1 MSGPAGEGKWP
12 LFLIEN
18 FGFGGQNCALVV
30 RNGEWE
36 EPVNI
41 RSGLQGFRL
50 IDRISRAGR
59 DEIRG
64 GCTFTGGAI
73 FTLIEALAQ
82 LGALHVRYLT
92 GFTRHAFLLKIGR
105 CTLPGGVP
113 AAGACL
119 LRGRQTAQSE
129 TTFAYHLEAGREGA
143 LLMEGEFLFT
153 TIDYDE
159 RFAREALARHYGMLF
174 SCLTSDSK
182 TA

>member
-1 MSGPAGEGKWP
+1 MG
-12 LFLIEN
+12 
-18 FGFGGQNCALVV
+18 
-30 RNGEWE
+30 

-41 RSGLQGFRL
+41 RSGREGFCL
-50 IDRISRAGR
+50 IDRISLTGR

-64 GCTFTGGAI
+64 SCTLTGGPL

-105 CTLPGGVP
+105 CTFPGGAP
-113 AAGACL
+113 PAGACL
-119 LRGRQTAQSE
+119 LRGRQTAQSQ
-129 TTFAYHLEAGREGA
+129 TTFAYHLEAGREGI

-159 RFAREALARHYGMLF
+159 RFGREALARHYGMLF
-174 SCLTSDSK
+174 SCLSNDSK

>member
-1 MSGPAGEGKWP
+1 MTK
-12 LFLIEN
+12 
-18 FGFGGQNCALVV
+18 
-30 RNGEWE
+30 
-36 EPVNI
+36 PVNM
-41 RSGLQGFRL
+41 RSGLSGFCL
-50 IDRISRAGR
+50 IDRISRTGK

-64 GCTFTGGAI
+64 SCTLTGGPL

-82 LGALHVRYLT
+82 LGALHIRYLT

-105 CTLPGGVP
+105 CTLPGGAP

-119 LRGRQTAQSE
+119 LRGRQTAQSG
-129 TTFAYHLEAGREGA
+129 TSFAYHLEAGPEGT

-159 RFAREALARHYGMLF
+159 RFSGQELSRHYGMLF
-174 SCLTSDSK
+174 SCLSNDSE

>member
-1 MSGPAGEGKWP
+1 MGK
-12 LFLIEN
+12 
-18 FGFGGQNCALVV
+18 
-30 RNGEWE
+30 
-36 EPVNI
+36 PVNI
-41 RSGLQGFRL
+41 RSGLSGFCL
-50 IDRISRAGR
+50 IDRISRAGK

-64 GCTFTGGAI
+64 CCTLPGGTL

-105 CTLPGGVP
+105 CTLPGEAP

-119 LRGRQTAQSE
+119 LSGRQTAQSG
-129 TTFAYHLEAGREGA
+129 TTFAYHLEAGREGR

-159 RFAREALARHYGMLF
+159 RFSGEALSRHYGRLF
-174 SCLTSDSK
+174 SCLSNDSK

>member
-1 MSGPAGEGKWP
+1 MEKAVS
-12 LFLIEN
+12 
-18 FGFGGQNCALVV
+18 V
-30 RNGEWE
+30 RSE
-36 EPVNI
+36 
-41 RSGLQGFRL
+41 LQGFRL

-64 GCTFTGGAI
+64 GCTLTGGPL

-82 LGALHVRYLT
+82 LGALHVRWLT

-105 CTLPGGVP
+105 CTLPVGAP

-119 LRGRQTAQSE
+119 LRGKQTAQSG
-129 TTFAYHLEAGREGA
+129 TTFVYHLEAWREGA
-143 LLMEGEFLFT
+143 VIMEGEFLFT

-159 RFAREALARHYGMLF
+159 RFSREALARHYGMLF
-174 SCLTSDSK
+174 SCLSNDSK